1 MNRTRRWIS
10 AALFTSLITVHVFA
24 VEVNVNIKGCI
35 TDQKSKEPLIGA
47 TVQIVG
53 SNIGAVTNSKGN
65 AATATS
71 ISATNNISSTLS
83 GKELNE
89 GDASYENV
97 KVVNGNTGADQ
108 SAFSWTGYQF

>member
-1 MNRTRRWIS
+1 MKDFID
-10 AALFTSLITVHVFA
+10 V
-24 VEVNVNIKGCI
+24 
-35 TDQKSKEPLIGA
+35 TD
-47 TVQIVG
+47 
-53 SNIGAVTNSKGN
+53 SKGN

-71 ISATNNISSTLS
+71 ISATNNISSTLT

>member
-1 MNRTRRWIS
+1 MNKARRWIS
-10 AALFTSLITVHVFA
+10 TAFFTSLITAHVFA

-47 TVQIVG
+47 TVQIIG
-53 SNIGAVTNSKGN
+53 SNIGAVTDSKGN
-65 AATATS
+65 AATTTS
-71 ISATNNISSTLS
+71 ISATKNISSTLS

-108 SAFSWTGYQF
+108 TLFSWTGYKF